1 LLRVSAG
8 TVVGL
13 LADVVVALPGYGIW
27 RLLSLSGHTMLFT
40 GRRMRQRQY
49 KAVPHSKELACNV
62 YQGASVIV

>member
-40 GRRMRQRQY
+40 GRRDAT
-49 KAVPHSKELACNV
+49 KT
-62 YQGASVIV
+62 I